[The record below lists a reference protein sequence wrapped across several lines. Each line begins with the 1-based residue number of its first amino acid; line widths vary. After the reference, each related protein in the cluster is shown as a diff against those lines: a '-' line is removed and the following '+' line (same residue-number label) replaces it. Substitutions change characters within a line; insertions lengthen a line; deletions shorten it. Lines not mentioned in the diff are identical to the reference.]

1 MGLDFPANDPAYP
14 DPLMSSPPQSSH
26 VPEEE
31 DSEANRP
38 AVLFLHGMSLDH
50 RMWQRQVAALH
61 PRYRVITADL
71 PGFGP
76 QARDCGL
83 VSPAEQ
89 LERAL
94 DKCGALK
101 VHIVGHSVGAAV
113 AVDFA
118 FLYPRR
124 VCSLTLV
131 GPLMLGRRTGIEAWG
146 RCVSLA
152 NEGDVHTAL
161 DVWLD
166 DPLYAPARRNDELFE
181 EVRNMVLDYGAAHWL
196 GRVTNRWSDPD
207 PFPRLSELDLPA
219 LVVTGKLEIP
229 SFQAMAEAY
238 AKALPRARREEIEDV
253 GHLANLEAPDEFN
266 RLLSEFIEQV
276 SSGSS
281 GI

>member
-1 MGLDFPANDPAYP
+1 MGLVYAFSLPERFENGTETPRHT
-14 DPLMSSPPQSSH
+14 MSSENQSSIA
-26 VPEEE
+26 PEA
-31 DSEANRP
+31 SRP
-38 AVLFLHGMSLDH
+38 AVLLLHGFSLDH
-50 RMWQRQVAALH
+50 RMWRRQVEALH
-61 PRYRVITADL
+61 PHYRVITADL

-76 QARDCGL
+76 QARDCGM

-101 VHIVGHSVGAAV
+101 VHVVGHSIGAAV

-118 FLYPRR
+118 FVNPRR
-124 VCSLTLV
+124 VASLTLA

-152 NEGDVHTAL
+152 NEGDLHTAL

-166 DPLYAPARRNDELFE
+166 DPLYAPARRDDELFE
-181 EVRNMVLDYGAAHWL
+181 EVRNIVLDYGAAHWL

-207 PFPRLSELDLPA
+207 PFPRLAELEMPS

-238 AKALPRARREEIEDV
+238 AKALPRARREEIDDV
-253 GHLANLEAPDEFN
+253 GHLVNMEGADEFN
-266 RLLSEFIEQV
+266 RLLVDFIEQ
-276 SSGSS
+276 SSAAP
-281 GI
+281 

>member
-1 MGLDFPANDPAYP
+1 
-14 DPLMSSPPQSSH
+14 MSSPPQSSPPQSSLSRSS
-26 VPEEE
+26 VSP
-31 DSEANRP
+31 EANRP
-38 AVLFLHGMSLDH
+38 AVLFLHGFSLDH
-50 RMWQRQVAALH
+50 RMWRHQVDALH
-61 PRYRVITADL
+61 PDYRVITADL

-94 DKCGALK
+94 DKCGVLK
-101 VHIVGHSVGAAV
+101 VHLVGHSVGAAV

-124 VCSLTLV
+124 VASLTLT

-181 EVRNMVLDYGAAHWL
+181 EVRNIVLDYGAAHWL

-207 PFPRLSELDLPA
+207 PYPRLGELEMPA
-219 LVVTGKLEIP
+219 LVVTGQLEIP

-238 AKALPRARREEIEDV
+238 AKALPRARREEIVDV
-253 GHLANLEAPDEFN
+253 GHLANLEAPAEFN
-266 RLLSEFIEQV
+266 RLLRDFIEQV
-276 SSGSS
+276 GASNG
-281 GI
+281 